1 MPSAGANKQVS
12 RMNSGSYSSVT
23 SAKNVLDRQA
33 LLAAKQKELD
43 QLFSRHD
50 DLVRSTFV
58 LMFKTADWSV

>member
-23 SAKNVLDRQA
+23 SAKTVLDRQA
-33 LLAAKQKELD
+33 LLVAKQKELD

-58 LMFKTADWSV
+58 LMFKTADWSA